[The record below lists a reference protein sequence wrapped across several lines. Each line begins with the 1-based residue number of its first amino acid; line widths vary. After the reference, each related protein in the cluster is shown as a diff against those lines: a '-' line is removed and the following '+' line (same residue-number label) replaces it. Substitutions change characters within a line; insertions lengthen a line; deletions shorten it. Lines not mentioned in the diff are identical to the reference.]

1 MKGSAFSQF
10 RFADPW
16 FLLLLVVIPAL
27 WLLHRRMS
35 KRSQGGIIFPSTQP
49 LSRLASPWTIRLQQ
63 ALFFLK
69 LAGLTLLIVA
79 FARPQLGSAEED
91 IQTEGVDIMI
101 AVDTS
106 GSMAAEDFRPNN
118 RISVAKQEVR
128 DFIQGRSADRIGIVI
143 FAARSFTKCPLTIDY
158 DVLLKQV
165 EDIKLGTIEDGT
177 AIGNGL
183 ANAINRLRPSK
194 AKSRIIILLTDG
206 VNNTGEIDPLT
217 AAEIAKSLGMKIYTI
232 GVGKEGVAPMPVDD
246 PVYGKRYVEVEVQID
261 EVLLKKIAEMTAGKY
276 FRAVDRDSLQQVFNT
291 INSLEKSRVSVKS
304 YTHYNEIFSY
314 FVWPGLGLIL
324 GVFLLGQTR
333 LRQLP

>member
-1 MKGSAFSQF
+1 MTAGAVSQF

-16 FLLLLVVIPAL
+16 FLLLLGIIPLL
-27 WLLHRRMS
+27 WIHHRRKS
-35 KRSQGGIIFPSTQP
+35 RQPQGGIVFPSAQALTE
-49 LSRLASPWTIRLQQ
+49 LSNHWTIRLQK
-63 ALFFLK
+63 ALFSFR
-69 LAGLTLLIVA
+69 LAGLTLLILA

-101 AVDTS
+101 AIDTS

-118 RISVAKQEVR
+118 RISVAKQVVR
-128 DFIQGRSADRIGIVI
+128 DFILGRNADRIGIVI

-165 EDIKLGTIEDGT
+165 EDVKLGSIEDGT

-183 ANAINRLRPSK
+183 ANAINRLRASK
-194 AKSRIIILLTDG
+194 AKSRVIILLTDG

-217 AAEIAKSLGMKIYTI
+217 AAEIGKSLGIKMYTI
-232 GVGKEGVAPMPVDD
+232 GIGKQGVAPMPVDD
-246 PVYGKRYVEVEVQID
+246 PVYGRRYVEVEVQLD
-261 EVLLKKIAEMTAGKY
+261 EALLKKIAETTGGRY
-276 FRAVDRDSLQQVFNT
+276 FRAVDRDSLHQVFET
-291 INSLEKSRVSVKS
+291 IDSLEKSKVSVKS

-314 FVWPGLGLIL
+314 FVWSGLGLIL
-324 GVFLLGQTR
+324 GVFLLAQTW